1 MPSYT
6 HFGMRHHWVLRVRI
20 YNLSTFYWK
29 EFDLTLTEIVYID

>member
-1 MPSYT
+1 
-6 HFGMRHHWVLRVRI
+6 MRHHWVLRVRI